1 MAKFSVYQIK
11 KSNRELASL
20 SVFYGI
26 SDAFTQTDARQA
38 FREGRYEK
46 TADVE
51 ANSNEHVRQLIN
63 TDRSNTLILRT
74 GLLRNIGVGDIINNT
89 ETKQWF
95 ILGPDKFDLIKI
107 KQK

>member
-38 FREGRYEK
+38 FRESRYEK

>member
-1 MAKFSVYQIK
+1 MAKYSVYQIK

-26 SDAFTQTDARQA
+26 SDAFSQADARQA
-38 FREGRYEK
+38 FRESRYEK

-51 ANSNEHVRQLIN
+51 ANSNEHVKNLIN
-63 TDRSNTLILRT
+63 TDRSNSLILRT
-74 GLLRNIGVGDIINNT
+74 GLLRNVGVGDLINNT

-95 ILGPDKFDLIKI
+95 IVGPDRFDLIKI
-107 KQK
+107 KVK

>member
-11 KSNRELASL
+11 KANRDLASL

-26 SDAFTQTDARQA
+26 SDAFTQADARQA
-38 FREGRYEK
+38 FREGRYEQ

-51 ANSNEHVRQLIN
+51 ANSNDHVKNLIN
-63 TDRSNTLILRT
+63 NDRSSPLILRT
-74 GLLRNIGVGDIINNT
+74 GLLRNIGVGDLINNT

-95 ILGPDKFDLIKI
+95 IVGPDRFDLIKI
-107 KQK
+107 KPR

>member
-11 KSNRELASL
+11 KANRELASL

-26 SDAFTQTDARQA
+26 SDAFTQADARQA

-51 ANSNEHVRQLIN
+51 ANGNDHVKNLIN
-63 TDRSNTLILRT
+63 SDRSSPLILRT
-74 GLLRNIGVGDIINNT
+74 GLLRNVGVGDLINNT
-89 ETKQWF
+89 ETNQWF
-95 ILGPDKFDLIKI
+95 IVGPNKDDLIKI
-107 KQK
+107 KVR

>member
-26 SDAFTQTDARQA
+26 SDAFTQADARQA

>member
-1 MAKFSVYQIK
+1 MAKYSVYQIK

-26 SDAFTQTDARQA
+26 SDAFSQTDARQA

-51 ANSNEHVRQLIN
+51 ANSNDHVKNLIN
-63 TDRSNTLILRT
+63 TDRANSLILRT
-74 GLLRNIGVGDIINNT
+74 GLLRNVGVGDLINNT

-95 ILGPDKFDLIKI
+95 IVGPDRFDLIKI
-107 KQK
+107 KVK

>member
-1 MAKFSVYQIK
+1 MAKYSVYQIK
-11 KSNRELASL
+11 KSNRDLASL

-26 SDAFTQTDARQA
+26 SDAFSQADARQA

-51 ANSNEHVRQLIN
+51 SNSNEQVKNLIN
-63 TDRSNTLILRT
+63 TNRESPLILRT
-74 GLLRNIGVGDIINNT
+74 GLLRNVGVGDLINNT

-95 ILGPDKFDLIKI
+95 IVGPDRFDLIKI
-107 KQK
+107 KVK